1 MPTVPTD
8 TENSMSAGHS
18 ASTQVRR
25 TAPAAPARSTQTP
38 PARNTQQFAFAAAS
52 GDDEIR
58 LHLGDIQLPPPDTE
72 MRVEGF
78 KPTLLSRLLD
88 LVMPLR

>member
-1 MPTVPTD
+1 M
-8 TENSMSAGHS
+8 TEDSMSACHS
-18 ASTQVRR
+18 AATQVRR
-25 TAPAAPARSTQTP
+25 PAQAAPAQPTKTP
-38 PARNTQQFAFAAAS
+38 PARSRGQFAFAAAS

-58 LHLGDIQLPPPDTE
+58 LHLADIQWPPPDTE
-72 MRVEGF
+72 MKVEGF

>member
-1 MPTVPTD
+1 
-8 TENSMSAGHS
+8 MSAGQS
-18 ASTQVRR
+18 ASAQVRR
-25 TAPAAPARSTQTP
+25 TAPAPV
-38 PARNTQQFAFAAAS
+38 ARNTQQFAFAAAS
-52 GDDEIR
+52 ADDEIR
-58 LHLGDIQLPPPDTE
+58 LNLSDIPRMQPDTE

>member
-1 MPTVPTD
+1 
-8 TENSMSAGHS
+8 MSAGHS
-18 ASTQVRR
+18 AATQVRR
-25 TAPAAPARSTQTP
+25 PAQAAPATKAP
-38 PARNTQQFAFAAAS
+38 LARNTGQFAFAAAS

-58 LHLGDIQLPPPDTE
+58 LHLADIQMPPPDTE
-72 MRVEGF
+72 MKVEGF

>member
-1 MPTVPTD
+1 
-8 TENSMSAGHS
+8 MSAGHS
-18 ASTQVRR
+18 ASPQVRR
-25 TAPAAPARSTQTP
+25 TAPAAPACPTQAQ

-58 LHLGDIQLPPPDTE
+58 LHLADIQMPPPDTE
-72 MRVEGF
+72 MHVEGF

>member
-1 MPTVPTD
+1 
-8 TENSMSAGHS
+8 MSAGQS

-25 TAPAAPARSTQTP
+25 TAPAAPARATQAPPTRST
-38 PARNTQQFAFAAAS
+38 AQFAFAAAS
-52 GDDEIR
+52 ADDEIR
-58 LHLGDIQLPPPDTE
+58 LNLSDIPLVRQDNE
-72 MRVEGF
+72 MHVEGF

>member
-1 MPTVPTD
+1 
-8 TENSMSAGHS
+8 MSAGHS

-25 TAPAAPARSTQTP
+25 PAPAAPARPTQAPSARSTG
-38 PARNTQQFAFAAAS
+38 QFAFAAAS

-58 LHLGDIQLPPPDTE
+58 LNLSDIPMPRQDNE
-72 MRVEGF
+72 MHVEGF
-78 KPTLLSRLLD
+78 KPSLLSRLLD

>member
-1 MPTVPTD
+1 
-8 TENSMSAGHS
+8 MSAGQS

-25 TAPAAPARSTQTP
+25 TAPAAPARPTQAP
-38 PARNTQQFAFAAAS
+38 LARNTQQFAFAAAS
-52 GDDEIR
+52 ADDEIR
-58 LHLGDIQLPPPDTE
+58 LNLSDIPRIQPDTE

>member
-1 MPTVPTD
+1 
-8 TENSMSAGHS
+8 MSAGHS

-25 TAPAAPARSTQTP
+25 TAPAAPARPTQT
-38 PARNTQQFAFAAAS
+38 PARNTSQFAFAAGS

-58 LHLGDIQLPPPDTE
+58 LHLGDIQMPPPDTE

>member
-1 MPTVPTD
+1 
-8 TENSMSAGHS
+8 MSAGHS

-25 TAPAAPARSTQTP
+25 TAPAAPARTTQAP
-38 PARNTQQFAFAAAS
+38 PARSTGQFAFAAAS
-52 GDDEIR
+52 GDEEIR
-58 LHLGDIQLPPPDTE
+58 IHLGDVQLPPPDTE
-72 MRVEGF
+72 MHVEGF

>member
-1 MPTVPTD
+1 
-8 TENSMSAGHS
+8 MSAGQS

-25 TAPAAPARSTQTP
+25 TTPAAPARPQAP
-38 PARNTQQFAFAAAS
+38 VARNTQQFAFAAAS
-52 GDDEIR
+52 ADDEIR
-58 LHLGDIQLPPPDTE
+58 LNLSDIPRILPDTE

>member
-1 MPTVPTD
+1 
-8 TENSMSAGHS
+8 MSAGHS

-25 TAPAAPARSTQTP
+25 TAPAAPARPTQAQ
-38 PARNTQQFAFAAAS
+38 PARQTQQFAFAAAS
-52 GDDEIR
+52 ADDDEIR
-58 LHLGDIQLPPPDTE
+58 LHLGDIQMPPPDTE

-78 KPTLLSRLLD
+78 KPTLLSRFLD

>member
-1 MPTVPTD
+1 
-8 TENSMSAGHS
+8 MSAGHS

-25 TAPAAPARSTQTP
+25 TAAAAPARPTQSP
-38 PARNTQQFAFAAAS
+38 VARNTASTGQFAFAAAA

-58 LHLGDIQLPPPDTE
+58 LNLGDIPIPRQDNE
-72 MRVEGF
+72 MHVEGF
-78 KPTLLSRLLD
+78 KPSLLSRLLD

>member
-1 MPTVPTD
+1 
-8 TENSMSAGHS
+8 MSAGHS

-25 TAPAAPARSTQTP
+25 PAPAAPARPTQAAA
-38 PARNTQQFAFAAAS
+38 PARNTQQFAFAAAN

-58 LHLGDIQLPPPDTE
+58 LHLGDIQMPPPDTE
-72 MRVEGF
+72 MHVEGF

>member
-1 MPTVPTD
+1 
-8 TENSMSAGHS
+8 MSAGHS
-18 ASTQVRR
+18 AATQVRR
-25 TAPAAPARSTQTP
+25 PPSAAPARPTQAPAARSTG
-38 PARNTQQFAFAAAS
+38 QFAFAAAS

-58 LHLGDIQLPPPDTE
+58 LNLSDIPLPRLDNE
-72 MRVEGF
+72 MHVEGF

>member
-1 MPTVPTD
+1 
-8 TENSMSAGHS
+8 MSAGHS
-18 ASTQVRR
+18 AATQVRR
-25 TAPAAPARSTQTP
+25 PAQAAPAH
-38 PARNTQQFAFAAAS
+38 PAKAPVRNTQQFAFAAAS

-72 MRVEGF
+72 MKVEGF

>member
-1 MPTVPTD
+1 
-8 TENSMSAGHS
+8 MSAGHS
-18 ASTQVRR
+18 ATQVRR
-25 TAPAAPARSTQTP
+25 PAQAAPAHPTKAPLARST
-38 PARNTQQFAFAAAS
+38 AQFAFAAAS

-58 LHLGDIQLPPPDTE
+58 LHLADIPLPPQDTE

-78 KPTLLSRLLD
+78 KPTLLSRFLD

>member
-1 MPTVPTD
+1 
-8 TENSMSAGHS
+8 MSAGHS

-25 TAPAAPARSTQTP
+25 TAAAAPARQTQTP
-38 PARNTQQFAFAAAS
+38 ARSTSQFAFAAAS

-58 LHLGDIQLPPPDTE
+58 LNLGDIPIPRQDNE
-72 MRVEGF
+72 MHVEGF
-78 KPTLLSRLLD
+78 KPSLLSRLLD

>member
-1 MPTVPTD
+1 
-8 TENSMSAGHS
+8 MSAGQS

-25 TAPAAPARSTQTP
+25 TAPAAPARSTQP
-38 PARNTQQFAFAAAS
+38 PVARNTQQFAFAAAS
-52 GDDEIR
+52 ADDEIR
-58 LHLGDIQLPPPDTE
+58 LNLSDIPRIQPDTE

-78 KPTLLSRLLD
+78 RPTLLSRLLD